1 MSVANFGPTFRSQTV
16 TNTLVAPIEIPAT
29 PVDDFLTNLALIK
42 TAGNV
47 EIPLLLGE
55 GVWSVRGVAF
65 LDPID
70 VAQTIQFGQAV
81 IINTLTGARV
91 ASSTAILGAD
101 ILGATN
107 VLIECSA
114 DCTLV
119 IAPGATANLAL
130 RYLANGIGAGNL
142 FTGVGDP
149 NLTATM
155 TAIKLN

>member
-1 MSVANFGPTFRSQTV
+1 MSVANFGPTFRYQTV
-16 TNTLVAPIEIPAT
+16 TNALAAQIAIPAT
-29 PVDDFLTNLALIK
+29 LANALLTNLALIK
-42 TAGNV
+42 TVGDV

-55 GVWSVRGVAF
+55 GVWSVRAVAF
-65 LDPID
+65 LDPLD
-70 VAQTIQFGQAV
+70 GAQPIQFGQAV

>member
-1 MSVANFGPTFRSQTV
+1 MSVQNYGPTFRTQTV
-16 TNTLVAPIEIPAT
+16 TNALVAQIEIPAT
-29 PVDDFLTNLALIK
+29 PQDAVLTNLPLIK
-42 TAGNV
+42 TVGNV

-55 GVWSVRGVAF
+55 GVWSVRAVAF
-65 LDPID
+65 LDPLD
-70 VAQTIQFGQAV
+70 AAQTIEFGQAV

-91 ASSTAILGAD
+91 ASSTAILGAN

-114 DCTLV
+114 ECTLV
-119 IAPGATANLAL
+119 IAPGSTANLAL